1 MVSIPLTGEVEARL
15 RARAAAVGQD
25 VVTYTSKL
33 LERLSLPPVTLK
45 EISGP
50 LSEEF
55 RKSGMTDEELGDM
68 LEEAKH
74 EARREQRKST

>member
-1 MVSIPLTGEVEARL
+1 MASIPLTGEVEARL

-55 RKSGMTDEELGDM
+55 RKSGMTDDQLGDM
-68 LEEAKH
+68 LEQEKH
-74 EARREQRKST
+74 AMRRDQRKAP

>member
-15 RARAAAVGQD
+15 RARAEAVGQD

-33 LERLSLPPVTLK
+33 LERLSLPPITLK

-55 RKSGMTDEELGDM
+55 RKSGMSDEELGDM
-68 LEEAKH
+68 LEKAKH
-74 EARREQRKST
+74 EMRRDQRKST